1 MKSEI
6 LTNPNNLLYS
16 TFTKVLKSGYVLV
29 YINVNDRET
38 ELFSS
43 TCDGNI
49 LKLYF
54 HKDGLDDPN
63 TFEDY
68 STIQVTFDNP
78 EQYGFMY
85 SQYEKDQYS
94 YLFVPREEFR

>member
-6 LTNPNNLLYS
+6 FTNPNNLLYS
-16 TFTKVLKSGYVLV
+16 TFTKILKSGYVLV
-29 YINVNDRET
+29 YVNVNDRET

-43 TCDGNI
+43 SCDGKI
-49 LKLYF
+49 LHLNF
-54 HKDGLDDPN
+54 HKDGLDDPETMN
-63 TFEDY
+63 DY
-68 STIQVTFDNP
+68 STIKVTFDNP

-94 YLFVPREEFR
+94 YLFVPRSEFL